1 MSLSGKKVLV
11 TGVGAENGIGY
22 ACAKSFV
29 DAGAAVFVTSMSA
42 RASERAKVLGANV
55 AALCGDLTD
64 PKFASLLVQ
73 TAITHLGGLDVLVN
87 NAGMTSVAEPMEL
100 TGESSGIGEISQVAW
115 RSALA
120 RNLDSVFYI
129 TQAALPALRE
139 SGFGR
144 VIAISSVTGPVMAM
158 RNEAAYAAAK
168 SGVVGLI
175 RSIAVDEGKFG
186 ITANAVSPGWI
197 ATDSQTQNE
206 MQQGKHT
213 PIGRSGTPAEI
224 ASAVVW
230 LASDSASYITGQ
242 NIVIDGGNS
251 IAEERA

>member
-1 MSLSGKKVLV
+1 MSLSRKKVLV

-29 DAGAAVFVTSMSA
+29 DAGADVFVTSMSA
-42 RASERAKVLGANV
+42 RASERALTLGKNV
-55 AALCGDLTD
+55 GALCGDLTD
-64 PKFASLLVQ
+64 PEFAALLMQ
-73 TAITHLGGLDVLVN
+73 TAIAHLGGLDVLVN
-87 NAGMTSVAEPMEL
+87 NAGMTSVAEPMEI
-100 TGESSGIGEISQVAW
+100 TGESNGIGAIDQAAW
-115 RSALA
+115 SSALA
-120 RNLDSVFYI
+120 RNLDSVFYL
-129 TQAALPALRE
+129 TQVALPALRK

-175 RSIAVDEGKFG
+175 RSIAVDEGKYG

-197 ATDSQTQNE
+197 ATDSQTENE
-206 MQQGKHT
+206 VQQGKHT
-213 PIGRSGTPAEI
+213 PLGRSGTPAEI

-230 LASDSASYITGQ
+230 LASESASYITGQ

-251 IAEERA
+251 IAEERV